1 MTIDVFLV
9 GGGGGGNNGGI
20 ANATGGGGSGY
31 TTTAKNVQITAN
43 TEYNIVVG
51 AGGTASNDGGDSTAF
66 EKTAKGGYAATGSAN
81 NAKGGNGGSGGG
93 VGAGEGGI
101 DGANAAG
108 KGGTGQGTTTR
119 EFRES
124 TGDLYATGG
133 GGSDSSTAEKNGAP
147 NTGDGGSGSRTVNAG
162 EGGSGIVV
170 IRKHK
175 GSTATTIASL
185 TEQNGVSYTNG
196 LDGLSA
202 DEISLFSAAISN
214 NSYITNDTSVVY
226 LDNGDIHRKVSVGD
240 QVTLSLNGTDYAFDV
255 IGFNHDTLTD
265 TGAYGEETAT
275 GKAGITFQMHDLFGT
290 TYPMNST
297 SINSGGWK
305 SSAMR
310 TSTMAIMKDYLPDDW
325 EVIIKPV
332 NKASSTGGN
341 STNGTET
348 VSDSCFLLAEV
359 EIFGSATRSVSGEG
373 NQYAYYK
380 AGNSKV
386 KNKSGSP
393 NIWWMRSHRSG
404 HNGQFCNVSETGKVS
419 ANYANDSYGVAFGFC
434 V

>member
-9 GGGGGGNNGGI
+9 GGGGGGAKGGI
-20 ANATGGGGSGY
+20 ANVTGGGGGGY
-31 TTTAKNVQITAN
+31 TTTVKSVQITAN

-66 EKTAKGGYAATGSAN
+66 EKTAKGGYAATGVAN

-147 NTGDGGSGSRTVNAG
+147 NTGDGGSGSRTVKAG
-162 EGGSGIVV
+162 EGGSGIVI

-175 GSTATTIASL
+175 GSTATTTASL
-185 TEQNGVSYTNG
+185 TEQSGVSYTNG
-196 LDGLSA
+196 LYGLSA
-202 DEISLFSAAISN
+202 DEISMFSAAISN
-214 NSYITNDTSVVY
+214 NSDITNETSVVY

-240 QVTLSLNGTDYAFDV
+240 QVTLSLNGTNYAFDV

-265 TGAYGEETAT
+265 PTAYGAATAT
-275 GKAGITFQMHDLFGT
+275 GKAGITLQMHDIFAT
-290 TYPMNST
+290 SYPMNNSNT
-297 SINSGGWK
+297 NSGGWRD
-305 SSAMR
+305 SVMR
-310 TSTMAIMKDYLPDDW
+310 TSTMATMKGYLPDDW
-325 EVIIKPV
+325 ESIIKPV
-332 NKASSTGGN
+332 NKVSGIGGSSSSGTG
-341 STNGTET
+341 T
-348 VSDSCFLLAEV
+348 VFDNCFLLSEI
-359 EIFGSATRSVSGEG
+359 EIFGKITYSVSGEG
-373 NQYAYYK
+373 TQYAYYK

-386 KNKSGSP
+386 KNQG
-393 NIWWMRSHRSG
+393 
-404 HNGQFCNVSETGKVS
+404 VS
-419 ANYANDSYGVAFGFC
+419 AYAWLERSPRKGDIEDFCIVKNDGRASYNYAGMNRGVAFGFC